1 MASEEQLRQ
10 WNERLRIAGVLDT
23 VPSIADHLERM
34 TGFSEFLG
42 VLVERKIL
50 TAWQAEQL
58 AKGRTSFL
66 IGKYRLLAEL
76 GRGGMAQVFLAEHV
90 TMERRVAIK
99 LLASDLPQAAM
110 DRFLAEVRAIAALD
124 HPNIVHAYNVDN
136 DGSQYYLV
144 MEFVEGK
151 TLDRIVQELGPLPWK
166 RAADI
171 ARQTALGLSYA
182 HAKGIIHCDLKP
194 ANIIVNPE
202 GVVKILDLGLA
213 RLVNRDRRAPPTRAP
228 DSDQVLGTVDYMAPE
243 LALSPDQ
250 VDHRVDIYSL
260 GCVLYYAL
268 LGSPPFP
275 EGTLAER
282 LLKHQVAMP
291 SDPRMKRPDIPQLL
305 ADIIRRALAKSP
317 SSRFETASEM
327 VVALEKCLSQ
337 TTTSSGLIRAQPLLE
352 PQTAESKGGNLPG
365 ELVQPVAA
373 PARGESASGTGTSSS
388 TGTRGLNATVSGSS
402 PAGES
407 VIGKKGVASRRSRS
421 FWYVS
426 GAVALVISVI
436 LLVFFSLWKKPKGE
450 KPGTQPPDRRTHMQT
465 GTENGTPPV
474 RRPEDDPE
482 AFREKLEEW
491 MRSQMGPKSPK
502 RSGK

>member
-1 MASEEQLRQ
+1 MASEEQLKQ
-10 WNERLRIAGVLDT
+10 WQNRLTSAGVLET
-23 VPSIADHLERM
+23 VPAIGDHPEQIAS
-34 TGFSEFLG
+34 FSQFLG
-42 VLVERKIL
+42 ILVEQKLL

-136 DGSQYYLV
+136 DGGQYYLV

-151 TLDRIVQELGPLPWK
+151 TLDRIVQDSGPLPWK

-171 ARQTALGLSYA
+171 ARQTALGLSCA

-213 RLVNRDRRAPPTRAP
+213 RLVNRDRREPPTRTE
-228 DSDQVLGTVDYMAPE
+228 DSEQVLGTVDYMAPE

-282 LLKHQVAMP
+282 LLKHQVAIP
-291 SDPRMKRPDIPQLL
+291 PDPRARRPDIPQSL
-305 ADIIRRALAKSP
+305 ADIIHRALAKSP

-327 VVALEKCLSQ
+327 VAALEKCLTQ
-337 TTTSSGLIRAQPLLE
+337 TPMGSGLIRARPLLE
-352 PQTAESKGGNLPG
+352 EQASESTGQTQPG
-365 ELVQPVAA
+365 ATAHPSTI
-373 PARGESASGTGTSSS
+373 PAREESVSASGESSRTGTKDGDTAASGSLPAKGLALGKKETAS
-388 TGTRGLNATVSGSS
+388 RKSRLLRYAAGVVALVMIAILLVLFIPWKKPSGEKSGTQPRGQRDHMRTGTRGDSS
-402 PAGES
+402 
-407 VIGKKGVASRRSRS
+407 
-421 FWYVS
+421 
-426 GAVALVISVI
+426 
-436 LLVFFSLWKKPKGE
+436 
-450 KPGTQPPDRRTHMQT
+450 
-465 GTENGTPPV
+465 PV

-482 AFREKLEEW
+482 AFRQKLEEW
-491 MRSQMGPKSPK
+491 MRSQMGPKEAK
-502 RSGK
+502 DSGK